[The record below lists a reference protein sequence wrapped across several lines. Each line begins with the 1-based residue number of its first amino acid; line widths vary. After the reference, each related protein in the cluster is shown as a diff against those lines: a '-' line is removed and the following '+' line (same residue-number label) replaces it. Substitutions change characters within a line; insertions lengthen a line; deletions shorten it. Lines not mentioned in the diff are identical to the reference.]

1 MSEENVQ
8 TVKVTSIDV
17 PFGDIFWLTFKAW
30 FASILV
36 GIVLAIPLFLLIVPI
51 VARFA

>member
-30 FASILV
+30 FASILIA
-36 GIVLAIPLFLLIVPI
+36 IVLVAVPATIFSLIVE
-51 VARFA
+51 FF

>member
-8 TVKVTSIDV
+8 SVKVTSIDI
-17 PFGDIFWLTFKAW
+17 PFRDIFWLTFKAL

-36 GIVLAIPLFLLIVPI
+36 CIVLVAVPAVIFALLQ
-51 VARFA
+51 AF

>member
-1 MSEENVQ
+1 MSEDNVQ

-36 GIVLAIPLFLLIVPI
+36 AGVLVAIPAAIIVLL
-51 VARFA
+51 RFAS